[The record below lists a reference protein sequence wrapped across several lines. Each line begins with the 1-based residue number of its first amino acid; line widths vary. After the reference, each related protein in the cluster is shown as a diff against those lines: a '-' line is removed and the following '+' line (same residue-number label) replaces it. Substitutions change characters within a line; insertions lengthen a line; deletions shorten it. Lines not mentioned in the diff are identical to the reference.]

1 MTKNIKVIDKAF
13 AIINCFDENNRSLS
27 LKNLAEGTKLNKSTI
42 LRICGSLIKNN
53 FLNRDEFSG
62 NYHLGYGSWKIGS
75 IFNNNFQLDT
85 EMRNVLHDICIKTG
99 QSVGYW
105 VRTGKKKICLY
116 RVNSKSELN
125 HHLAEGSTY
134 PLVAGSGKILLAY
147 SENKKKLI
155 NEIEKKGYIYTSEER
170 LKNIASVAIPIF
182 SFNNKFC
189 GVLNVSGWK
198 EYFTKK
204 QIFKYVKILNYNK
217 EILKKI
223 IN

>member
-1 MTKNIKVIDKAF
+1 MDI
-13 AIINCFDENNRSLS
+13 
-27 LKNLAEGTKLNKSTI
+27 G
-42 LRICGSLIKNN
+42 
-53 FLNRDEFSG
+53 
-62 NYHLGYGSWKIGS
+62 LG
-75 IFNNNFQLDT
+75 Q
-85 EMRNVLHDICIKTG
+85 V
-99 QSVGYW
+99 
-105 VRTGKKKICLY
+105 KKKICLY

-182 SFNNKFC
+182 NFNNKFC